1 MIDKKMLDRV
11 KELSQYRLVDERPV
25 EEMNSYGMVLEH
37 KKSGARIFL
46 MSCEDDNK
54 VFSIG
59 FRTPPQDSTGLPH
72 ILEHSV
78 LEGSESFRKRSLC
91 RAGKGFFKHIF
102 KCNDL
107 SG

>member
-59 FRTPPQDSTGLPH
+59 FRTPPQDSTGLP
-72 ILEHSV
+72 IFWNTVFWRGLR
-78 LEGSESFRKRSLC
+78 SFP
-91 RAGKGFFKHIF
+91 
-102 KCNDL
+102 
-107 SG
+107 